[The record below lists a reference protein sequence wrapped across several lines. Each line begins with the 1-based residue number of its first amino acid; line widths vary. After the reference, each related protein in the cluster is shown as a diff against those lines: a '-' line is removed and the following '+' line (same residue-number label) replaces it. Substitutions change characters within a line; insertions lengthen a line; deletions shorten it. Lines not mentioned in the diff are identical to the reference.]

1 MISKC
6 IRMRNNRSKA
16 NVGKRIFVIL
26 LTCFAM
32 EKFSLKK
39 RLYSFKYAFEGVK
52 TLIKFEHNV
61 WIHLLATVVVVG
73 SGFLF
78 SLSKTEWLMVIVAI
92 GFVWISEGF
101 NTGIEYLCNAISTK
115 ENPEIKKAKDVAA
128 GTVLLSAIVAII
140 IGVIVF
146 LPHLLNLF

>member
-1 MISKC
+1 
-6 IRMRNNRSKA
+6 
-16 NVGKRIFVIL
+16 
-26 LTCFAM
+26 M

-101 NTGIEYLCNAISTK
+101 NTGIEYLGNAISTK